1 MAATASSNGSATLVA
16 SGEVLLRALDPDR
29 DGEALHAIWGDEES
43 CRYMTGPAHG
53 AVAQTVALL
62 KQWTAGNENTSWA
75 IVERP
80 DGEALG
86 RVALYT
92 EGRDVWEAACMVVPA
107 ARGRGL
113 AARALARAIDHV
125 FEKHGARRIVA
136 DIDPDNAASIRTF
149 ETLGFAREGLLRAN
163 WKTHIGVR
171 DSVIMGLVDTDPRPW
186 RGEAL

>member
-1 MAATASSNGSATLVA
+1 MLPMAANAPAKDFASDG
-16 SGEVLLRALDPDR
+16 VLLRPLDPER
-29 DGEALHAIWGDEES
+29 DGAALHAIWGDEES
-43 CRYMTGPAHG
+43 CRYMTGPAF
-53 AVAQTVALL
+53 ASVEETVALL
-62 KQWTAGNENTSWA
+62 KRWTAGNEKTSWA
-75 IVERP
+75 IVDTP

-107 ARGRGL
+107 ARGRNL
-113 AARALARAIDHV
+113 AARALALAIDDV

-149 ETLGFAREGLLRAN
+149 EKLGFAREGLLRAN

-171 DSVIMGLVDTDPRPW
+171 DSVIMGLVETDPRPW
-186 RGEAL
+186 RGAVL